1 MTLTMRPTGL
11 GHGVYKDSVDTSASQ
26 SRSIGRAL
34 PYVLSWAAL
43 GVLMVIGSERVPSA
57 LYRPVDGD
65 WAKWNVE
72 AILHFGKPFDL
83 GPYSMLAGMGS
94 MYFPN
99 LPWLNPGALALGLP
113 FDGQTTSIVSYAIYA
128 AELAVS
134 IIALARVIGFSWL
147 MSTVAAQ
154 LYLYLLFP
162 PFSEVFRIYDWY
174 SLAPYYAHLQA
185 ALNGAAAVLLVCG
198 RLADWRANALLAVA
212 FFALFVS
219 GLLSAPFTFVF
230 ATPAY
235 VAICAAMIL
244 TKPRS
249 RTEWAWKIAALA
261 LCLIFIFASGLLDYY
276 LGTIATAG
284 RTPTAPIAWD
294 RLLSAES
301 WLHLF
306 RDHSLCSDSRLL
318 LCINDR
324 GGWLLIAALCGAVL
338 AIVTRRGDIRTA
350 AAAFIAYIALV
361 HVYAYAY
368 QTISLGPLGVLSSHF
383 LMLSSWSFTCMFA
396 VVSFFQPF
404 QLFRIRA
411 AANSGSP
418 LRKDL
423 VFLGNFAFAALLF
436 VIAATLLRH
445 PYGSEHY
452 RPAQLAVGAV
462 AVAALV
468 LVVAALAAFRTK
480 KLRASV
486 SAISMH
492 GWRRT
497 ALLSAFPILALVHLS
512 LGVRERTPPIREA
525 SLHNYLRANASIDVG
540 MPFRGFAATIWLA
553 DKQIEGDVASAE
565 LSYYLK
571 RFDETFH
578 LWRSNVPTLEEYG
591 EWTSAQAHAFV
602 IRLLAPPAG
611 TKMHTNYLRAYA
623 ADPDILRM
631 LGVRYIVTNVETLDD
646 RAALR
651 AAVTAPDTPGVYLFE
666 LSDANLATYSPT
678 RFVKAATADEI
689 ASRIRDN
696 RNRLDQIAVVSE
708 DVPPTNAKARN
719 VAMTVELDGVR
730 IRAVS
735 DGPAHILLPVQFS
748 HCLRVVNSSPARLTR
763 ANLLQ
768 TLVSFEG
775 ALDARLEFHFGLFA
789 DNKCRL
795 RDGQDNKA
803 LGL

>member
-1 MTLTMRPTGL
+1 MTLTMRPSGL
-11 GHGVYKDSVDTSASQ
+11 GHGVYKDGVDISASQ

-34 PYVLSWAAL
+34 PYVLSWAVL
-43 GVLMVIGSERVPSA
+43 GILMVIGSERLPSA

-113 FDGQTTSIVSYAIYA
+113 LDGQTTSIVSYGIYA

-198 RLADWRANALLAVA
+198 RLTDWRANALLAVA

-261 LCLIFIFASGLLDYY
+261 LCLIFIFSSGLLDYY

-306 RDHSLCSDSRLL
+306 RDHSLCSDLRLL

-338 AIVTRRGDIRTA
+338 VIVTRRGDIRTA

-383 LMLSSWSFTCMFA
+383 LMLSAWSFTCMFA
-396 VVSFFQPF
+396 VVPFFQPF

-411 AANSGSP
+411 AANAGSP
-418 LRKDL
+418 LRKEL

-436 VIAATLLRH
+436 VIAVTMLRH

-452 RPAQLAVGAV
+452 RPAQLAVGVAAV
-462 AVAALV
+462 GALV

-480 KLRASV
+480 KMRASV
-486 SAISMH
+486 YAISMH
-492 GWRRT
+492 RWRRT

-512 LGVRERTPPIREA
+512 LGVRETDPAPSRGVPAQLFARKRIDRC
-525 SLHNYLRANASIDVG
+525 RNAIPRLCGHD
-540 MPFRGFAATIWLA
+540 LA
-553 DKQIEGDVASAE
+553 GRQGDRRRPGSAE

-571 RFDETFH
+571 RFDETFY

-602 IRLLAPPAG
+602 VRLLAPPAG
-611 TKMHTNYLRAYA
+611 MRLHSNYLRAYA

-689 ASRIRDN
+689 ANRIRDN

-803 LGL
+803 LGF